1 MKAKPPEFS
10 ATRFAPLIA
19 RRDWAECR
27 RLCDAAEAGGTR
39 HFEFFI
45 LRATLRLLGGDPA
58 GGWADLERAFA
69 MNPSYAA
76 TYAEGEDVEARSRAA
91 FPLPGLPMR
100 ELKAEL
106 DKVLEKSRKEG
117 RTWAWRGLVRRRLFD
132 YAAAAEDL
140 TRALALGFKTAL
152 VYTTRGEA
160 RLQAGDRGGLADLE
174 KAVTLP
180 CAAWN
185 HAWLGRARTAFFRD
199 RRALD
204 DLSRAIALE
213 PKNDWHWAWRA
224 EAKRILGVKEGR
236 LADYAKALA
245 LDAERHHDGFI
256 HTWRGLSLLA
266 DGDFARSRRDF
277 EAALKSM
284 PKYALAVNGKARAL
298 RGQGRWA
305 DWLRWLD
312 KAVAL
317 DQKHAYNQQNMKP
330 DLARALADDAARAP
344 RSARSRRWEGFYRA
358 MAGDH
363 ETAEARFA
371 EALALDRK
379 DAWAWAWRGQF
390 RAERRDPRAAAD
402 LKRALSLDGGLVGA
416 RVWLAKLE
424 LAAGRPESAL
434 AHLDAALKA
443 DARFVWA
450 FADRG
455 RLRLMLGDPAGAAA
469 DLRVAVTMNATFA
482 EGWADLA
489 EALRKAGDS
498 SGARHAVA
506 ASKRLQP
513 ALYARRAAQ
522 WRAYFAKRAELEAA

>member
-19 RRDWAECR
+19 KRRWDECR
-27 RLCDAAEAGGTR
+27 ALCDAAEAGGTR

-45 LRATLRLLGGDPA
+45 LRATLRLLAKDPA
-58 GGWADLERAFA
+58 GGWADLERAFT

-106 DKVLEKSRKEG
+106 DGTLAREPG
-117 RTWAWRGLVRRRLFD
+117 RATTWAWRGLVRRRLFD
-132 YAAAAEDL
+132 YAAAAADL
-140 TRALALGFKTAL
+140 TKALERGFATAL

-160 RLQAGDRGGLADLE
+160 RLQSGDRGGLADLE

-199 RRALD
+199 KRALGD
-204 DLSRAIALE
+204 ISRAIRLE
-213 PKNDWHWAWRA
+213 PGNDWHWAWRA
-224 EAKRILGVKEGR
+224 EAKRILGVRRGR

-266 DGDFARSRRDF
+266 DGDYDAARRDF
-277 EAALKSM
+277 EAALRSM

-298 RGQGRWA
+298 RGRRRFG

-330 DLARALADDAARAP
+330 ELARALAEDCARAP
-344 RSARSRRWEGFYRA
+344 RSARARRWEGFYLA

-363 ETAEARFA
+363 AAAEPRFA
-371 EALALDRK
+371 EALALDPR

-390 RAERRDPRAAAD
+390 RAERNDPRAAKD
-402 LKRALSLDGGLVGA
+402 LKKALSLDGKLIGA

-424 LAAGRPESAL
+424 VAAGRPRAAL
-434 AHLDAALKA
+434 RHLDAALAA
-443 DARFVWA
+443 DSRFVWA

-455 RLRLMLGDPAGAAA
+455 RLKLMLGDPEGAVR

-489 EALRKAGDS
+489 EALRRAGDAR
-498 SGARHAVA
+498 GARQAEE
-506 ASKRLQP
+506 ASRRLEP
-513 ALYARRAAQ
+513 GLFANRAAQ
-522 WRAYFAKRAELEAA
+522 WRGYFAQRRRLEAA